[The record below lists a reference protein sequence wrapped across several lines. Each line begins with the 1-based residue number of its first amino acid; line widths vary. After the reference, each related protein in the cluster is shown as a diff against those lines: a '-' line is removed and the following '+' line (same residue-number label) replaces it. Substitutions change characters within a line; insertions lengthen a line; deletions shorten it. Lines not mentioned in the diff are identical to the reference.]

1 MKHRDPT
8 EQLIKAYVQLLKGRI
23 ISEGE
28 TVPLG
33 TRIPRRSNKYVLVYL
48 ESLIPYNTGDK
59 VLYQATVTFQ
69 IVSMQATTEG
79 DETIPNGIMEQLLE
93 LTGDPEAIIMDDFN
107 CLTAQFEDM
116 EPDTELTDTSYNI
129 IRKLRML
136 HFIEQKQ

>member
-1 MKHRDPT
+1 M
-8 EQLIKAYVQLLKGRI
+8 
-23 ISEGE
+23 
-28 TVPLG
+28 
-33 TRIPRRSNKYVLVYL
+33 
-48 ESLIPYNTGDK
+48 
-59 VLYQATVTFQ
+59 LYQATVTFR